1 MQRKRLYI
9 GISFLLII
17 LIVGL
22 IGWAIFI
29 GRQQQELQQGTQDLG
44 FLDNPGTR
52 GSSSGGLFGGVFG
65 DNISNTSTDESDEQ
79 ELVTEPVLRQLYNL
93 PISGYIK
100 KRADAVRFVDR
111 ATGHIFEKDLPNGST
126 TRVDQTTVPHVY
138 HAVFTDDGD
147 GVIRR
152 YVDTEDNTV
161 SVYSVVGNTSASAVP
176 LPTGVR
182 DVVAD
187 PRGEHFAVLQET
199 NSGSSVYITD
209 GRETQGEPLFVS
221 TLRDWDILWRENS
234 LLLTQK
240 PSSAVPGSSY
250 SVNVTS
256 GIREL
261 ALQQYPGL
269 ITNLSPAGDKI
280 LYSIARRNSR
290 PELFVRTLATQED
303 TPLRVAGF
311 ADKCTWDPTGT
322 LVYCGLP
329 DTFPSAQ
336 YPDAW
341 YRGEIRFSDSL
352 WEIDVTSVSV
362 RNILSPA
369 TQSGI
374 SLDIENITIDAQGG
388 VVFFKNAADQTL
400 WSVTLPQ
407 EIRPEETEEDTEE
420 IDENDTIDEATNE

>member
-29 GRQQQELQQGTQDLG
+29 GRQQQELQKGTQDLG
-44 FLDNPGTR
+44 FLGSPGTR
-52 GSSSGGLFGGVFG
+52 GSSSGGLFGGAFG
-65 DNISNTSTDESDEQ
+65 DSISNTSTNDAGEQ

-111 ATGHIFEKDLPNGST
+111 ATGHVFEKDLPDGTT

-138 HAVFTDDGD
+138 DAVFTDDGD

-152 YVDTEDNTV
+152 YIDVEDNTV
-161 SVYSVVGNTSASAVP
+161 SVYSIVGNTSASSVP
-176 LPTGVR
+176 LPTGVL
-182 DVVAD
+182 DVVAN
-187 PRGEHFAVLQET
+187 PLSEQFAILQET
-199 NSGSSVYITD
+199 STGSSIYITD
-209 GRETQGEPLFVS
+209 GREATEEPLFVS
-221 TLRDWDILWRENS
+221 TLSDWDILWREKS

-240 PSSAVPGSSY
+240 PSNAVPGSSY
-250 SVNVTS
+250 SVDVTS

-269 ITNLSPAGDKI
+269 IANLSPTGDKI
-280 LYSIARRNSR
+280 LYSTARRNSR
-290 PELFVRTLATQED
+290 PELFVRTIATQED
-303 TPLRVAGF
+303 TPLNVASF
-311 ADKCTWDPTGT
+311 ADKCAWDPTGA

-341 YRGEIRFSDSL
+341 YRGEVRFSDSL
-352 WEIDVTSVSV
+352 WEIDVVSTTV

-374 SLDIENITIDAQGG
+374 SLDIENITIDAQGE
-388 VVFFKNAADQTL
+388 VLFFKNAADQTL

-407 EIRPEETEEDTEE
+407 EIKPEEKEEDTEE
-420 IDENDTIDEATNE
+420 SNESDTIDEVTNE